1 MDKRLSFLIAMIVVI
16 TTITSAEAKERKF
29 NCYFTVSGGFMSGS
43 HVAIWASS
51 KSEAE
56 GKAIAYL
63 RTAKG
68 SNVRISKLDCRG

>member
-1 MDKRLSFLIAMIVVI
+1 MSARIFIFIGVI
-16 TTITSAEAKERKF
+16 LFVATGSTVEAKERKF

-63 RTAKG
+63 RNAKG
-68 SNVRISKLDCRG
+68 SNVRITKLECRG